1 MKRYDPRLIEPKWQ
15 RYWDERRLYYV
26 TERED
31 RPKFYALVMFPYPSG
46 DLHMGHMR
54 NYTIGDLIA
63 RYKTMQGYNVMNPM
77 GWDAFGLPAE
87 NAAVQRG
94 IHPKEWTL
102 RNIARMKE
110 QLIKMGMVYDWDRE
124 VTSCLP
130 DYYKWTQWL
139 FLKLYERGLAYRKM
153 APVNWCPSCNTVLA
167 NEQVIDG
174 RCWRCGTEVTKREFE
189 QWFFRITAYAEDL
202 LRDLDSLDAWPER
215 VKVMQRNWIGRSEG
229 AEIDFPVA
237 DSTHVVRVFTT
248 RPDTVYGATFMVLAP
263 EHPLVKELTAPE
275 HSREVEEYVERARR
289 ETEIER
295 LSTEKEKTGVFIGAY
310 CINPFTGRRIPIYI
324 ADYVLMGYGTG
335 AIMAVPAHDERDYE
349 FALKYGLPVVEV
361 IEAPSGSGVAA
372 GACYTGA
379 GTMVNSGP
387 FSGMSSEEGKQAI
400 IRYLEEKGMGSRAIS
415 YRLRDWLISRQRY
428 WGCPIPII
436 YCPQCGIVPVP
447 EDQLPVLL
455 PDNVEF
461 KPTGESPLA
470 SVPEFVNVACPRC
483 GGAARRETDTMDTFV
498 DSSWYFLRYCDPRN
512 DRAAFDPGKANYWMP
527 VDQYTG
533 GVEHAI
539 LHLMYSRF
547 FTKVLHDMGLVA
559 VREPF
564 AALFTQGMIL
574 KDGVVMSKSKGNVV
588 AVDEIVDSHGAD
600 TARVYILFMAP
611 PEVDAEWTTQ
621 GADGVLRF
629 LNRVWRL
636 VRDVVDVNRPLPPVD
651 DLQDA
656 DRDLLRVVHKTVHRV
671 TNDIDRFHFN
681 TAVSAF
687 MELVNAM
694 ADHKQRLGVT
704 PAYHEAGR
712 KLLLL
717 MAPFAPHITEELW
730 QACGGTPSIHE
741 QAWPGW
747 DPALAAES
755 EVEIAVQVNGRV
767 RDRIVVPADI
777 DEAKLRELVMAREKI
792 RSYLDGRRLERFIYI
807 PGRLVNLVVS

>member
-1 MKRYDPRLIEPKWQ
+1 MKRYDPRTIEPKWQ
-15 RYWDERRLYYV
+15 RYWEEQRLYYV
-26 TERED
+26 SERAD

-63 RYKTMQGYNVMNPM
+63 RFKTMQGYNVLNPM

-94 IHPKEWTL
+94 IHPREWTL

-110 QLIKMGMVYDWDRE
+110 QIIKMGMVYDWDRE

-130 DYYKWTQWL
+130 DYYRWTQWL
-139 FLKLYERGLAYRKM
+139 FLKFYERGLAYRKV

-189 QWFFRITAYAEDL
+189 QWFFRITAYAEQLLQDL
-202 LRDLDSLDAWPER
+202 GLLDAWPER
-215 VKVMQRNWIGRSEG
+215 VKVMQRNWIGKSEG

-237 DSTHVVRVFTT
+237 GRNETVRVFTT

-263 EHPLVKELTAPE
+263 EHPLVTELTDE
-275 HSREVEEYVERARR
+275 QRRHEVAQYVERARR

-295 LSTEKEKTGVFIGAY
+295 LSAEKEKTGVFIGAY
-310 CINPFTGRRIPIYI
+310 CVNPFTGQQIPIYI

-349 FALKYGLPVVEV
+349 FALKFGLPVVEV
-361 IEAPSGSGVAA
+361 IQAPPEAGVRPGS
-372 GACYTGA
+372 CYTGP
-379 GTMVNSGP
+379 GTTVNSGP
-387 FSGMSSEEGKQAI
+387 FTGMFSEEGKQAI
-400 IRYLEEKGMGSRAIS
+400 IRYMEERGIGRRAIS

-436 YCPQCGIVPVP
+436 YCPNCGTVPVP

-455 PDNVEF
+455 PENVEF
-461 KPTGESPLA
+461 RPTGESPLA
-470 SVPEFVNVACPRC
+470 SVPEFVNVDCPKC
-483 GGAARRETDTMDTFV
+483 GAPSRRETDTMDTFV
-498 DSSWYFLRYCDPRN
+498 DSSWYFLRYCDPHN
-512 DRAAFDPGKANYWMP
+512 DRAAFDPERVNYWMP

-547 FTKVLHDMGLVA
+547 FTKVLHDMGLVK

-564 AALFTQGMIL
+564 AALFTQGMVL

-588 AVDEIVDSHGAD
+588 AVDEIVGTHGAD
-600 TARVYILFMAP
+600 TARMYILFMAP
-611 PEVDAEWTTQ
+611 PELDAEWTAQ
-621 GADGVLRF
+621 GADGILRF
-629 LNRVWRL
+629 LGRVWRL
-636 VRDVVDVNRPLPPVD
+636 VGDNVKVGNVLPPVAE
-651 DLQDA
+651 LSEA
-656 DRDLLRVVHKTVHRV
+656 DRDLLRTVHKTIRRV
-671 TNDIDRFHFN
+671 TNDIERFHFN
-681 TAVSAF
+681 TAVSAM

-694 ADHKQRLGVT
+694 AYHKERIGVT
-704 PAYHEAGR
+704 PAFHEAGR

-730 QACGGTPSIHE
+730 VTCGGTPSIH
-741 QAWPGW
+741 QQPWPQW
-747 DPALAAES
+747 DPELAAEVQ
-755 EVEIAVQVNGRV
+755 VEIAVQVNGRV

-777 DEAKLRELVMAREKI
+777 DEAAVRELVMASEKV
-792 RSYLDGRRLERFIYI
+792 RTYLDGKKIERFIYI
-807 PGRLVNLVVS
+807 PGRLVNLVVR